1 MTTCPTPK
9 RAIYATE
16 GAAWARIDV
25 PIREIPYRCPAGHWH
40 IGPRAEAMRHRTA
53 GR

>member
-1 MTTCPTPK
+1 MPDCPTPK

-16 GAAWARIDV
+16 GAAWARIN
-25 PIREIPYRCPAGHWH
+25 PGQLPYRCPTGHWH
-40 IGPRAEAMRHRTA
+40 IAPRNEAMRHRTA